1 MVNEYRLR
9 AGTVSAAPPDGRDAA
24 RGPRFLLERHLHE
37 RLGAREGDCRT
48 TPRRRMLRRV
58 HSLLGRIVS
67 GSARSDWT
75 LLAVSYL
82 LSGAIVMAM
91 RSVFGAGG

>member
-1 MVNEYRLR
+1 MLR
-9 AGTVSAAPPDGRDAA
+9 QVHGL
-24 RGPRFLLERHLHE
+24 F
-37 RLGAREGDCRT
+37 
-48 TPRRRMLRRV
+48 RRM
-58 HSLLGRIVS
+58 VS